1 MKLRE
6 NSLTALLGWWPV
18 HRNKGLTIV
27 NFLNRSKSNILAR
40 DFNRISIYFIEFWQL
55 WKRFQMLDILFI
67 GSIPFP
73 CRYFSTH
80 LLSECLTKMLCV
92 TCSGYKSYFTLKL
105 KYGVDTFQG
114 TMIFYSAKL
123 RKIFNLI
130 LWKESKSSNAMAMR
144 RLDSIYFLFL
154 KTHTF

>member
-55 WKRFQMLDILFI
+55 WKRFRMLDILFI
-67 GSIPFP
+67 GSIPIP
-73 CRYFSTH
+73 CRY
-80 LLSECLTKMLCV
+80 LTICFWNILQKCCV
-92 TCSGYKSYFTLKL
+92 TCSRYKSHFTIKL